1 MDSTT
6 SNSENT
12 FSTSMNTSSLS
23 HPYYD
28 DDAIPINSPVKADTN
43 KRINI
48 ISNIIIKKS
57 STKRNKENIS
67 SSSSITIVNNS
78 PDKNVSLS
86 TSNVNENNVPVDVD
100 TDLNAVIPSMYIVSD
115 PEPNTIAPVIV
126 YTDHNV
132 TTPLTYYVD
141 AVDPDLSTP
150 ANLDTHLD
158 TSLYNVD
165 AASSGLSPTV
175 DINTDLSS
183 INKTDPVLPLD
194 AHNVLNAAS
203 TSGYNAAA
211 DPVSPSADIQ
221 SKLYTDNSSIKNANA
236 ASPCLPAKKRPVR
249 AMHKNILD
257 FLSDDDTGDYSAGS
271 SDDWAQEN
279 TSESSDEDTSKTKK
293 KKLKKFKK
301 QETDLIKR
309 KKILKVNKR
318 KLGKIKK
325 EKGKEYET
333 EKGKVVH
340 EKKMQSNP
348 CNPDKCKRGC
358 YNITEERRATLF
370 NFYWNLDSQRRKDWL
385 VRSSHVV
392 PCARKRTDSIISRRT
407 LTYEYYV
414 NNGDDHQKV
423 CQKFLISTL
432 DITQKFLLYT
442 LNTSANDVAQE
453 DRRQRNTSN
462 KYSDFAKTQVKQFIE
477 KLPAVPSHYNRK
489 RTNRVYLPQELKN
502 VSNLYRLYLKECQ
515 SSNIEFV
522 SESLFRS
529 IFQNEYNLSFH
540 VPKKDKCILC
550 VKAENNKDL
559 SESDQNSLQEHLKEK
574 QATYKRFEQHQRLPS
589 LKSDTI
595 VCTFDLQ
602 KVLNTPYGDSVVL
615 YYSRKYPLFNF
626 TLYESVTQEVF
637 CYLWGECDAKRGAN
651 EIATCLYSYLKSVD
665 ERGIKNILFYCD
677 SCPGQNKNK
686 TILSVLNYF
695 LMKSTHLEV
704 IQINYLLPGHTYMP
718 VDSVHAT
725 IEREVKKIIVWSPT
739 QWPSYIEAARKNPRP
754 YNVNVMEYSDFLNW
768 NEITAETFTN
778 ETSKTLK
785 MRNIRIITLK
795 KKNPNEMYIKY
806 SMKEETSPD
815 KVILFKKSGN
825 KEKGQGRGKGRS
837 KSRAILPDQGVSND
851 THEKVMTMSPT
862 ALYKNKLP
870 ISDVKYRDL
879 KRLCDN
885 GIIPK
890 RYHHDYFNLPHGNVA
905 DSLTLTDEEDEE
917 ELIE

>member
-1 MDSTT
+1 MKT
-6 SNSENT
+6 
-12 FSTSMNTSSLS
+12 
-23 HPYYD
+23 HP
-28 DDAIPINSPVKADTN
+28 
-43 KRINI
+43 
-48 ISNIIIKKS
+48 
-57 STKRNKENIS
+57 
-67 SSSSITIVNNS
+67 
-78 PDKNVSLS
+78 
-86 TSNVNENNVPVDVD
+86 
-100 TDLNAVIPSMYIVSD
+100 
-115 PEPNTIAPVIV
+115 
-126 YTDHNV
+126 
-132 TTPLTYYVD
+132 
-141 AVDPDLSTP
+141 
-150 ANLDTHLD
+150 
-158 TSLYNVD
+158 
-165 AASSGLSPTV
+165 
-175 DINTDLSS
+175 
-183 INKTDPVLPLD
+183 
-194 AHNVLNAAS
+194 
-203 TSGYNAAA
+203 
-211 DPVSPSADIQ
+211 
-221 SKLYTDNSSIKNANA
+221 KL
-236 ASPCLPAKKRPVR
+236 
-249 AMHKNILD
+249 
-257 FLSDDDTGDYSAGS
+257 
-271 SDDWAQEN
+271 
-279 TSESSDEDTSKTKK
+279 K

-333 EKGKVVH
+333 EKGKVVY

-462 KYSDFAKTQVKQFIE
+462 KYSDFAKTQVKQFIK
-477 KLPAVPSHYNRK
+477 KLPAAPSHYNRK

-559 SESDQNSLQEHLKEK
+559 SESDKNSLQEHLKEK

-825 KEKGQGRGKGRS
+825 KEKGKGRGKGRS